1 MSPILALTIW
11 PEWAW
16 AICHLDKRVEN
27 RGERFARQID
37 RRVGDGWLAIHA
49 GKSIMGRPGLPS
61 MREGLGYVEYMARE
75 AGWRCIAEDYDAG
88 RYRLVR
94 DPGEDVLLT
103 PERVVTSAIVA
114 LAQISDVLEPGSRA
128 PWKVP
133 DSAALAL
140 SPMLI
145 LPEPIA
151 CKGKQGLWT
160 PPHDVQER
168 LRAALEK

>member
-16 AICHLDKRVEN
+16 AITHLGKDVEN
-27 RGERFARQID
+27 RSERFARQID
-37 RRVGDGWLAIHA
+37 RRVGDGWIAIHA
-49 GKSIMGRPGLPS
+49 GVKRRADFAAVAAMSGMPHDVL
-61 MREGLGYVEYMARE
+61 
-75 AGWRCIAEDYDAG
+75 DYDDVDLEDAVG
-88 RYRLVR
+88 PVWQFGATGGTGGVLIEDARLTR
-94 DPGEDVLLT
+94 G
-103 PERVVTSAIVA
+103 AIVA

-140 SPMLI
+140 SPVLI

-160 PPHDVQER
+160 PAPDVQER
-168 LRAALEK
+168 LCAALETR